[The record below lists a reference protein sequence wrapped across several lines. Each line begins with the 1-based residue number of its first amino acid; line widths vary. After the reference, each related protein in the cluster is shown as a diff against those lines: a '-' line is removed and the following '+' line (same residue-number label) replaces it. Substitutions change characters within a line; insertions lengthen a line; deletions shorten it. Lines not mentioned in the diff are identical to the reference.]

1 MMRPLLMLSALALA
15 ACGDPTPPVIPPQTA
30 EAPTSTEVAATQ
42 IPPPAPSGPYFATP
56 APGEELPTSQ
66 TTPGPIQLHFRH
78 VWAIEPAD
86 CTRAPGLTRIAIAP
100 GAIRF
105 YEGRAVVVSAEVS
118 GEEDN
123 AMVLDVDHVAEGE
136 TSRERHNL
144 QLDPGRTRLTYQ
156 RRDSTFTYIR
166 CD

>member
-1 MMRPLLMLSALALA
+1 MMRSLLMLSALALA
-15 ACGDPTPPVIPPQTA
+15 ACGDPTPPVG
-30 EAPTSTEVAATQ
+30 APEVAEGPAPATPAAVQ
-42 IPPPAPSGPYFATP
+42 TPPPAPSGPYYATP

-66 TTPGPIQLHFRH
+66 TTPGPIPLHFRH

-86 CTRAPGLTRIAIAP
+86 CTREPGLTRIAIAP

-105 YEGRAVVVSAEVS
+105 YEGRAVVASAEVS
-118 GEEDN
+118 GEDDN
-123 AMVLDVDHVAEGE
+123 AMILDVDHAAEGE
-136 TSRERHNL
+136 TTRERHNL

-156 RRDSTFTYIR
+156 RRDASFLYIR

>member
-1 MMRPLLMLSALALA
+1 MMRLHAAFCVLVLA
-15 ACGDPTPPVIPPQTA
+15 ACSDPAPEPVVPPTTTPTPAAAETPQT
-30 EAPTSTEVAATQ
+30 
-42 IPPPAPSGPYFATP
+42 PPPAPDGPYFATP

-66 TTPGPIQLHFRH
+66 TTPGPIPLQFRH

-105 YEGRAVVVSAEVS
+105 YEGRAVVVNAEVS
-118 GEEDN
+118 GDT
-123 AMVLDVDHVAEGE
+123 ALILDVDHASEGE
-136 TSRERHNL
+136 TTRERHNL
-144 QLDPGRTRLTYQ
+144 QLDPGYTRLTYQ
-156 RRDSTFTYIR
+156 RRDSTFIYVR